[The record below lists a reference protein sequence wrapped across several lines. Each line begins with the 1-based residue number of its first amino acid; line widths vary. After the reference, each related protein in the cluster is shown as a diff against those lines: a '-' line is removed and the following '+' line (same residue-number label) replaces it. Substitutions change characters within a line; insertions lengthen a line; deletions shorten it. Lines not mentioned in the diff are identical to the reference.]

1 MSLRDSLMEGKKSG
15 FIQFQTH
22 KNSEWFIIDELIE
35 EIDNLRVCQC
45 PPKDDL
51 SFTINIGL

>member
-1 MSLRDSLMEGKKSG
+1 MEKIYKLRDSLMEGKKSG

-51 SFTINIGL
+51 S

>member
-1 MSLRDSLMEGKKSG
+1 MEKLHELRDSLMDAKINEFVNFKTHKEGKWLN
-15 FIQFQTH
+15 IT
-22 KNSEWFIIDELIE
+22 DLIT

-51 SFTINIGL
+51 S